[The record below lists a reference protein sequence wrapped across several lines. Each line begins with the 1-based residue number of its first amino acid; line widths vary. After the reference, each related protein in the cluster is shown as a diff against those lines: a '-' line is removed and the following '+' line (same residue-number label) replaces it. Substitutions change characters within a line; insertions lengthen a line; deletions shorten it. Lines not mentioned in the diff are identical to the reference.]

1 MGVKYVIESVVVL
14 VIALFILSYFFNPM
28 VKYQTN
34 QYISSFTN
42 KLGSNIEKI
51 PTPVKINCK
60 DKASE
65 LVPSYLILPNTNN
78 NFWKDETSMGINNP
92 NVRKGSGVGENVNK
106 LYFDGNLTYS
116 KEIISKDGVILGT
129 RSFIVH
135 PTIEKYEKQFTINHT
150 FLFHNETRD
159 GESGKETRVYVNIN
173 LVWTG
178 FDDEVKNIFKINEL
192 NVTFVRSWIESTFT
206 INKKNGEITFRQYL
220 INWSDTS
227 TYKEDFV
234 SLILNKIEDNPPP
247 YYYSKP
253 PKEIKNWRGS
263 TFENYPLP
271 IIDSNVYEI
280 GDFKIYDCKWVG

>member
-1 MGVKYVIESVVVL
+1 M
-14 VIALFILSYFFNPM
+14 
-28 VKYQTN
+28 
-34 QYISSFTN
+34 
-42 KLGSNIEKI
+42 
-51 PTPVKINCK
+51 
-60 DKASE
+60 
-65 LVPSYLILPNTNN
+65 
-78 NFWKDETSMGINNP
+78 
-92 NVRKGSGVGENVNK
+92 
-106 LYFDGNLTYS
+106 
-116 KEIISKDGVILGT
+116 
-129 RSFIVH
+129 
-135 PTIEKYEKQFTINHT
+135 
-150 FLFHNETRD
+150 
-159 GESGKETRVYVNIN
+159 
-173 LVWTG
+173 
-178 FDDEVKNIFKINEL
+178 NEL
-192 NVTFVRSWIESTFT
+192 NVTFVRSWIEFTFT

>member
-1 MGVKYVIESVVVL
+1 MNVKHVIESIIVL
-14 VIALFILSYFFNPM
+14 VIALLIFSYVVDSSTKYKVNKFFSDIQNEF
-28 VKYQTN
+28 
-34 QYISSFTN
+34 S
-42 KLGSNIEKI
+42 SNIEKI

-65 LVPSYLILPNTNN
+65 LVPPYLILPNDNN
-78 NFWKDETSMGINNP
+78 NFWKDETTIGINNP
-92 NVRKGSGVGENVNK
+92 NVRKGSGVGENINK

-116 KEIISKDGVILGT
+116 KEIISKDGAILGT

-135 PTIEKYEKQFTINHT
+135 PTIEKYENKFTINHT

-159 GESGKETRVYVNIN
+159 GESWKEARVYVDVN
-173 LVWTG
+173 LFWTG
-178 FDDEVKNIFKINEL
+178 FDDEVKNIFKIDEL

-234 SLILNKIEDNPPP
+234 SLILNKIENNPPP
-247 YYYSKP
+247 YYYSKHS
-253 PKEIKNWRGS
+253 KEIKNWWGS
-263 TFENYPLP
+263 TFETYPLP
-271 IIDSNVYEI
+271 IIDSNVYKI
-280 GDFKIYDCKWVG
+280 KDFEIYDCKWV